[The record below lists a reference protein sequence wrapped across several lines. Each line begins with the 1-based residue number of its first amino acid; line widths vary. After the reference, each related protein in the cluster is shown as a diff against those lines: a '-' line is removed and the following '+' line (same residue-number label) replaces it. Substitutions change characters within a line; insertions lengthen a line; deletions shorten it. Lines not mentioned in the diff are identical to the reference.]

1 MRKTMTLV
9 FALALLVGFSG
20 FAMAGGD
27 GFCAYSDKK
36 AQAHAKTEKTQPVAS
51 KTDKAD
57 GNLALA
63 VADKTQKTTDAKK

>member
-1 MRKTMTLV
+1 MRKTMTLL

-36 AQAHAKTEKTQPVAS
+36 VQAEAKTEKAQPVAS

-57 GNLALA
+57 GKVALA
-63 VADKTQKTTDAKK
+63 DAEKTQPAAKK